1 MGELF
6 DYTTMKQI
14 ALEFFDNEF
23 VLDFAPDSYA
33 QSTTKEEFLQRL
45 KTKKE
50 EVDSNLVQE
59 ELLNEFAT
67 ILALKAEVIELR
79 KEILLAAKVQ
89 HYEKMADLRI
99 RQKAITNQ
107 LRDKKTL
114 LESKSTDLLDEK
126 NSNLLQVLSTEI
138 EGFVGCFESVE
149 GA

>member
-6 DYTTMKQI
+6 DYLTMKQI

-23 VLDFAPDSYA
+23 VLNHAPSSYA
-33 QSTTKEEFLQRL
+33 HSTNKEEFLQSL

-50 EVDSNLVQE
+50 EVDSTLIQE

-67 ILALKAEVIELR
+67 ILALKAEIIELR
-79 KEILLAAKVQ
+79 KEILSVAKVQ

-126 NSNLLQVLSTEI
+126 NSNLLQVLVMEI
-138 EGFVGCFESVE
+138 VGFIGCFESVE
-149 GA
+149 GV